1 MMFQCQFRCNRN
13 GGVGCARPRCPHAVE
28 TFDVAAEYKHDNAK
42 FLEDFQAVFT
52 KMLEAGSDISE
63 GCLSPPCPLPGTFTK
78 IPSASPTL
86 PQPSASPTLPQPT
99 SSPTP
104 KPTRSPGFVFV
115 SEEEYDAIDADIA
128 ALSAAFD
135 NDNISRAQ

>member
-1 MMFQCQFRCNRN
+1 
-13 GGVGCARPRCPHAVE
+13 
-28 TFDVAAEYKHDNAK
+28 
-42 FLEDFQAVFT
+42 
-52 KMLEAGSDISE
+52 MLFNS
-63 GCLSPPCPLPGTFTK
+63 K
-78 IPSASPTL
+78 IQPTSSPTF

-104 KPTRSPGFVFV
+104 KPTRSPFIAIVN
-115 SEEEYDAIDADIA
+115 EQEYDAIDADIA